1 MRPKIL
7 GRIFCAFLALRL
19 KLTIFDHK
27 IKNRKCKFHKKRSHR
42 QFFLVEAK
50 KNIVF
55 LIFFID
61 FMPDLSYNR
70 GRMDWVVPIRRKN
83 SEVNGNAERCTCGA
97 GNPTELRQHC
107 QDLCRD
113 RLPPPS
119 DPPPGL

>member
-1 MRPKIL
+1 MRPQIL

-19 KLTIFDHK
+19 KLTIFDHI
-27 IKNRKCKFHKKRSHR
+27 IKNRKCKFHKKRSQR

-70 GRMDWVVPIRRKN
+70 GRMDWVVPIRKKTPR
-83 SEVNGNAERCTCGA
+83 
-97 GNPTELRQHC
+97 
-107 QDLCRD
+107 
-113 RLPPPS
+113 
-119 DPPPGL
+119 

>member
-97 GNPTELRQHC
+97 GNSTELRQHC
-107 QDLCRD
+107 
-113 RLPPPS
+113 
-119 DPPPGL
+119 

>member
-27 IKNRKCKFHKKRSHR
+27 IKNRKCKFHKKRSQR

-55 LIFFID
+55 LIFSID
-61 FMPDLSYNR
+61 FREKLSYNR
-70 GRMDWVVPIRRKN
+70 GCM
-83 SEVNGNAERCTCGA
+83 ERETG
-97 GNPTELRQHC
+97 P
-107 QDLCRD
+107 
-113 RLPPPS
+113 
-119 DPPPGL
+119 